1 MADGTVVRVGSR
13 WSRRKKGPC
22 VAGAQ
27 AGGAKLRLAGSSRGP
42 CTSLAGARGYSPRR
56 ATVASVDRRTSMIE
70 IIGLAITF
78 GATIV
83 GHVGARRFVRERL
96 RFVDAVQRRR
106 APWIA
111 GGAALL
117 LATPIAW
124 VI

>member
-1 MADGTVVRVGSR
+1 
-13 WSRRKKGPC
+13 
-22 VAGAQ
+22 
-27 AGGAKLRLAGSSRGP
+27 
-42 CTSLAGARGYSPRR
+42 
-56 ATVASVDRRTSMIE
+56 MIE

-83 GHVGARRFVRERL
+83 GHVGARRFERERL

-124 VI
+124 VMPVVGIGSALLFGAAVGTGVAYGARDVRRGTGYELTAGV

>member
-1 MADGTVVRVGSR
+1 
-13 WSRRKKGPC
+13 
-22 VAGAQ
+22 
-27 AGGAKLRLAGSSRGP
+27 
-42 CTSLAGARGYSPRR
+42 
-56 ATVASVDRRTSMIE
+56 MIE
-70 IIGLAITF
+70 IIALAATF
-78 GATIV
+78 TATIV

-124 VI
+124 LMPVVGIGSALLFGAAVGTGVAYGARDVRRGTGYELTAGA